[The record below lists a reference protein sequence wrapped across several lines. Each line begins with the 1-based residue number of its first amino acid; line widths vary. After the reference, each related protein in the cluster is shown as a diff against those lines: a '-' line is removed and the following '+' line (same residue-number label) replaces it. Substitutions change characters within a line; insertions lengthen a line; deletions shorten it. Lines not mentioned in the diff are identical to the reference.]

1 MGPENHPAWTMRA
14 CGDGESFRSQMPE
27 GPSNVE
33 IAHHLHEQAHPGE
46 RERTQARRREAVVEI
61 AEAVL
66 LAMVAIA
73 TAWSGYQTGR
83 WDGRQADR
91 YGVSSKY
98 RATENR
104 AATLSG
110 QQRIYDTST
119 FGFWLQE
126 KAAGAEEDARLFERR
141 FRPEYRPAF
150 AAWLR
155 TDPLHNPKAPPGPIF
170 MPQYRNAAAERSQT
184 AGRRASSAFEQGTAA
199 RETGDKYLRNTVLL
213 ATVLFLTALAQK
225 FKLEKV
231 RIGLLIVSGV
241 LLVIGISFMATYAR
255 A

>member
-1 MGPENHPAWTMRA
+1 
-14 CGDGESFRSQMPE
+14 MPE
-27 GPSNVE
+27 APSNVE
-33 IAHHLHEQAHPGE
+33 IAHHHLHEHGHPAE
-46 RERTQARRREAVVEI
+46 RIHATRRETIIEI

-66 LAMVAIA
+66 LALVAIA

-83 WDGRQADR
+83 WDGRQAHL
-91 YGVSSKY
+91 YGLSTKY
-98 RATENR
+98 RAAENR
-104 AATLSG
+104 AATIAG
-110 QQRIYDTST
+110 QQRLYDTST

-126 KAAGAEEDARLFERR
+126 KARGDQGDAELFERR

-150 AAWLR
+150 AAWIR
-155 TDPLHNPKAPPGPIF
+155 IDGLHNPKAPPGPSW
-170 MPQYRNAAAERSQT
+170 MPQYKLLAAQRAAAYD
-184 AGRRASSAFEQGTAA
+184 RRASSAFERGTKA

-231 RIGLLIVSGV
+231 RIGLLVVSGV
-241 LLVIGISFMATYAR
+241 LLVIGLTFIVIYAR